1 MGIFSRTVGRV
12 GRLLASIE
20 NPAVPLTSPEAFDY
34 LGLGEDS
41 ESSSGVRVNHKNAL
55 GYPAMWRGI
64 NLICDGT
71 RKLGLHLYR
80 KKSDGGRERFTE
92 HAAYRL
98 VRRKPNEFMTA
109 GVFRQVLTFHAVLYG
124 NGYAAIIRDG
134 AQTPGELLILDPT
147 TTVPVVKDG
156 KLWYVANIR
165 GELVKLEAENV
176 LHLRRLSRDGINGLD
191 LVEVFKETLGLGLAA
206 RKFGSRFFKNGAK
219 ASGILMIP
227 GHIKKEAQENILAKW
242 SSMATKL
249 TEEHKVA
256 LIQDGA
262 KYQQLTISPEQGQ
275 FLQTR
280 LFENRE
286 VSLILGVPPHKLGDT
301 SRTSYNSLEQEERA
315 WLFDGLDPWLVM
327 WEEEC
332 ADKLLTE
339 EEKES
344 EQFYFRFNREE
355 ALQMSFRERMEG
367 ISKGFATGLF
377 TVNDQL
383 RMEDRPTI
391 GAEGDIRF
399 RPANL
404 VPLDFQQA
412 PKQPAPPDPKSAPPD
427 PKATPPGDK
436 PAPPPAEPAPSKN
449 KSKRQRAAAIKRAHY
464 GALRERF
471 AGALKIEAREVAAAA
486 ARESNFVEWLD
497 RFYARHEAR
506 LSDGIA
512 QTVGAYYATLG
523 FHPEHSAEIVAKL
536 AATHCRRQK
545 DLALAAAEC
554 PQAELV
560 GSIEAIVREWS
571 EGTGFATLGDW
582 ALSNRIFKTKGA
594 KNVA

>member
-34 LGLGEDS
+34 LGLGDES
-41 ESSSGVRVNHKNAL
+41 ESSSGVRVNHKNAV

-124 NGYAAIIRDG
+124 NGYAAIIRD
-134 AQTPGELLILDPT
+134 AFAAPRELLILDPT
-147 TTVPVVKDG
+147 TTVPVVAGG

-165 GELVKLEAENV
+165 GELVKLESENV

-191 LVEVFKETLGLGLAA
+191 LVEVFSETLGLGLAA

-332 ADKLLTE
+332 GDKLLTE

-404 VPLDFQQA
+404 VPLDFQPA
-412 PKQPAPPDPKSAPPD
+412 PKQPAPPD

-449 KSKRQRAAAIKRAHY
+449 KSKRQRAENFKRAHY
-464 GALRERF
+464 AALRERF

-497 RFYARHEAR
+497 RFYARHEER
-506 LSDGIA
+506 VRDGISA
-512 QTVGAYYATLG
+512 TLFAYYAARTETAAVVPVVANL
-523 FHPEHSAEIVAKL
+523 AEN
-536 AATHCRRQK
+536 HCRRQK
-545 DLALAAAEC
+545 ELALAAAEC
-554 PQAELV
+554 PRAELV
-560 GSIEAIVREWS
+560 GSIEAIVQEWS
-571 EGTGFATLGDW
+571 EGTGFATLDDW
-582 ALSNRIFKTKGA
+582 AVLENISNGKGR

>member
-1 MGIFSRTVGRV
+1 MGILSRTVGRV

-134 AQTPGELLILDPT
+134 FAAPRELLILDPT
-147 TTVPVVKDG
+147 TTVPVVAGG

-191 LVEVFKETLGLGLAA
+191 LAEVFKETLGLGLAA

-227 GHIKKEAQENILAKW
+227 GHIKKEAQENLLAKW

-332 ADKLLTE
+332 GDKLLTE

-412 PKQPAPPDPKSAPPD
+412 PKQPAPPDPK
-427 PKATPPGDK
+427 ATPPAAK
-436 PAPPPAEPAPSKN
+436 PEPAKQATEATA
-449 KSKRQRAAAIKRAHY
+449 RRRANVRAFKQAHY
-464 GALRERF
+464 AVLRERF

-486 ARESNFVEWLD
+486 ARERNFVEWLD
-497 RFYARHEAR
+497 LFYAKHKGRVRE
-506 LSDGIA
+506 GIRS
-512 QTVGAYYATLG
+512 TIYA
-523 FHPEHSAEIVAKL
+523 FHSRKNKPEHAERIADEL
-536 AATHCRRQK
+536 AALHCRRQK

-560 GSIEAIVREWS
+560 GSIEAIVQEWS
-571 EGTGFATLGDW
+571 EGTGFATLDDW

>member
-134 AQTPGELLILDPT
+134 FAAPQELLILDPT
-147 TTVPVVKDG
+147 TTVPVVAGG

-191 LVEVFKETLGLGLAA
+191 LAEVFKETLGLGLAA

-391 GAEGDIRF
+391 GPEGDVRF

-404 VPLDFQQA
+404 VPLDFQPA
-412 PKQPAPPDPKSAPPD
+412 PKQPAPPA
-427 PKATPPGDK
+427 AK
-436 PAPPPAEPAPSKN
+436 PAPEEQKAKATAM
-449 KSKRQRAAAIKRAHY
+449 RRANVRAFKMAHY
-464 GALRERF
+464 AVLRERF

-497 RFYARHEAR
+497 RFYARHEER
-506 LSDGIA
+506 VRDGIRS
-512 QTVGAYYATLG
+512 TL
-523 FHPEHSAEIVAKL
+523 FAFYSRKNKPEHAERISGEL

-554 PQAELV
+554 PRAELV

-571 EGTGFATLGDW
+571 DGKWNEGTGFATLDDW